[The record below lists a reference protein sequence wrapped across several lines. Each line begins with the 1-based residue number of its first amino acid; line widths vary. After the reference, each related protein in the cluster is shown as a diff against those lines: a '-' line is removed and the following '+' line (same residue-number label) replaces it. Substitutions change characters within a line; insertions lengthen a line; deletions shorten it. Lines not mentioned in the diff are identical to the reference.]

1 SNNDGSE
8 QQSPILEPNNSAP
21 IEGEKASS
29 TEKVNFEDISSDEE
43 DSSAR
48 EGGLTAVWQVD
59 QSIVE

>member
-29 TEKVNFEDISSDEE
+29 IEKVNFEDISFVEE

-48 EGGLTAVWQVD
+48 EGGLTTV
-59 QSIVE
+59 